1 MKERDKRVLV
11 GMSGGIDSTAT
22 CLMLQEQGYEIVG
35 VTMRVWGDEPQDA
48 RELAARMGIEHYV
61 ADERIPFK
69 ETIVKNFI
77 DEYKQGRTP
86 NPCVMCNPLFK
97 FRVLAEWADKL
108 DCAYIATGHYSRLE
122 ERSGHIYI
130 VAGDDDKKD
139 QSYFLW
145 RLGQDILKRCIF
157 PLGDYTKIKV
167 REYLAEKGYEAKS
180 KEGESMEVCFIQ
192 GDYRDFLRE
201 QCPELDMAIILLT
214 LLESGTQSL
223 LIHLT
228 LTLSIRVITRRL
240 SRRRT
245 LQRISLRYFILMI
258 TIMQVRN

>member
-1 MKERDKRVLV
+1 M
-11 GMSGGIDSTAT
+11 
-22 CLMLQEQGYEIVG
+22 
-35 VTMRVWGDEPQDA
+35 GDEPQDA

-130 VAGDDDKKD
+130 VAEMMIKRSVLLPMAAGAG
-139 QSYFLW
+139 YTEAVYLPVG
-145 RLGQDILKRCIF
+145 RL
-157 PLGDYTKIKV
+157 Y
-167 REYLAEKGYEAKS
+167 ENKGA
-180 KEGESMEVCFIQ
+180 
-192 GDYRDFLRE
+192 
-201 QCPELDMAIILLT
+201 
-214 LLESGTQSL
+214 
-223 LIHLT
+223 
-228 LTLSIRVITRRL
+228 
-240 SRRRT
+240 
-245 LQRISLRYFILMI
+245 
-258 TIMQVRN
+258 